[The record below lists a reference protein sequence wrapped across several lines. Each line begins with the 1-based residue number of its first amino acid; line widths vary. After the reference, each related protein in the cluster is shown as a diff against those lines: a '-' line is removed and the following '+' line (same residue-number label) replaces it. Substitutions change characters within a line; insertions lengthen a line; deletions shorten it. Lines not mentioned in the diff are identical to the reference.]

1 MVRKKVGLL
10 LSGCGVQDGAE
21 IHESVLTLLAL
32 DRADVEVIC
41 LAPNIEQSKVTNH
54 ASGQDVSERRN
65 VLVESARIARG
76 EIQDLGEMKAR
87 DLDGIALP
95 GGYGAAL
102 NLSTFGKDGPKC
114 QVNPDVERIL
124 KEMHAAKKPILA
136 LCIAPATVARVLG
149 AHHVRV
155 TIGNAADTA
164 AAIEKTGAKHQ
175 DCALDN
181 CVVDN
186 DHKIVTTPA
195 YMLATRISDVAAGI
209 DAAVHAFVR
218 LL

>member
-1 MVRKKVGLL
+1 MARKRVGLL

-32 DRADVEVIC
+32 DRADVEVIF

-54 ASGQDVSERRN
+54 ATGKDVAEKRN
-65 VLVESARIARG
+65 VLVEAARIARG
-76 EIQDLGEMKAR
+76 KIQDLAQVKAT

-95 GGYGAAL
+95 GGFGAAL
-102 NLSTFGKDGPKC
+102 NLSTFGKNGPQC
-114 QVNPDVERIL
+114 TVNPEVERIL
-124 KEMHAAKKPILA
+124 KEVHAAKKPILA

-149 AHHVRV
+149 THHVRV
-155 TIGNAADTA
+155 TIGNDADTA

-175 DCALDN
+175 TCTVDN
-181 CVVDN
+181 CVVDA

-195 YMLATRISDVAAGI
+195 YMLAARISEVAAGI
-209 DAAVHAFVR
+209 EPAVQAFTK